1 MRDFTRAGAFT
12 PELLTT
18 LLLYM
23 VADGNRRGYGHL
35 LEGFWDEARSQ
46 GLELPTEQALSGP
59 SFCRAREKIT
69 PALLKQILQTLA
81 SSELASDSLPEHRWN
96 GRKIFA
102 IDGSKVTLPPSED
115 LMNAFGTSAD
125 GHYPMALMSVL
136 YDLGPGL
143 PLDVEVSPYASSER
157 DHLFEML
164 PSLEAGDVLI
174 MDRGYPS
181 HEVFRALADEGI
193 DFLARV
199 QTSNTF
205 GVIEEMRDRG
215 AVDESFVLEVPRL
228 APEGWKELQLRFVRV
243 PGPEGDDAFFFTSL
257 PADEYPLEMIAEL
270 YRRRWG
276 IEEYY
281 KLHKSDSRGRGM
293 LRSKS
298 VGGIVQEIY
307 AVTLFL
313 AISRLLM
320 SATAKADERDLDTV
334 SQKAA
339 VLAAADYLA
348 RVLLEPDRDRRLEE
362 LIHLL
367 RRISRVREKPRPGRS
382 YPRRSLRPISKWV
395 ASGRRGR

>member
-1 MRDFTRAGAFT
+1 
-12 PELLTT
+12 
-18 LLLYM
+18 M
-23 VADGNRRGYGHL
+23 VADGNRRGYRHL
-35 LEGFWDEARSQ
+35 LEGFWDEARAQ
-46 GLELPTEQALSGP
+46 GLELPTEQALSAP

-69 PALLKQILQTLA
+69 TGLLKPILQTLA
-81 SSELASDSLPEHRWN
+81 SSDLASDSLPEHRWY

-102 IDGSKVTLPPSED
+102 IDGCKVTLPPSED
-115 LMNAFGTSAD
+115 LMDYFGTSTD
-125 GHYPMALMSVL
+125 SHYPIALMSVL
-136 YDLGPGL
+136 YDLGPGM
-143 PLDVEVSPYASSER
+143 PLDVEVSPYATSER

-164 PSLEAGDVLI
+164 PSLNAGDVLV
-174 MDRGYPS
+174 MDRGYAS

-205 GVIEEMRDRG
+205 GVIEDMRERG
-215 AVDESFVLEVPRL
+215 AWDEAFVLEVPRL
-228 APEGWKELQLRFVRV
+228 APDDWEELELRFVRV
-243 PGPEGDDAFFFTSL
+243 PGPDGEDAFFFTSL
-257 PADEYPLEMIAEL
+257 PAEDFPLKKIAEL

-276 IEEYY
+276 VEEYY
-281 KLHKSDSRGRGM
+281 KLQKSESLGRGT

-298 VGGIVQEIY
+298 VEGIIQEIY

-320 SATAKADERDLDTV
+320 SATAKAGQRDLNTI

-348 RVLLEPDRDRRLEE
+348 RVLLAPDRDRKLEE
-362 LIHLL
+362 LCQLL
-367 RRISRVREKPRPGRS
+367 QRISRIREKPRPGRS